1 LAFGIWI
8 FGVWR
13 KNTGLYIDIIGGLP
27 VKFFVESR
35 SYSANLTLI
44 ERPFTLG
51 DSARLSLPQ
60 MGGIDSSFGSQ
71 NFIWIKNDT
80 TIDVPMYNVY
90 GCDSTIRYQFG
101 WRIGIEKGQD
111 NKTLWSIY
119 PNPANDFLR
128 IVLSNNNASQYS
140 ITLIDVTGKELFS
153 KELNSDT
160 IDISLLT
167 SGMYFVKLFN
177 SKTGKLIGTAKF
189 VKE

>member
-1 LAFGIWI
+1 M
-8 FGVWR
+8 
-13 KNTGLYIDIIGGLP
+13 IGGLP
-27 VKFFVESR
+27 VKFYVEPR
-35 SYSANLTLI
+35 TYSTNLTII

-51 DSARLSLPQ
+51 DSARLSFPQ
-60 MGGIDSSFGSQ
+60 MGGVDSTNLL
-71 NFIWIKNDT
+71 NFAWIKNDT
-80 TIDVPMYNVY
+80 SIDIPMYNIY
-90 GCDSTIRYQFG
+90 GCDSTIRYLFG